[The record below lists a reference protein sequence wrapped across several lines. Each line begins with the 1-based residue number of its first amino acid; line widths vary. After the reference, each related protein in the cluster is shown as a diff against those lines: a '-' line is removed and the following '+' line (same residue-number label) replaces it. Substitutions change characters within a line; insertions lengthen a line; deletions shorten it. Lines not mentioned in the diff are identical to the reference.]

1 MRTGGVEVCWT
12 EWRGCTQ
19 AATYNSWSNTAH
31 TSHVP
36 LLHGSWCAPRYKMCG
51 GMFEIVK
58 EGSRMLQI
66 VLTRSRLFGGKTFRD
81 PKPPNPNIIICSA
94 MYAPH
99 HFWRIQIE
107 KSAVFSNVD
116 EAGISVMFPW
126 SAWAPYH
133 SHNSIL
139 HEYFDS
145 FWVGVNFERV
155 NLFDAQ
161 LISLKMF

>member
-66 VLTRSRLFGGKTFRD
+66 APTWSRLFGGKTFRD

-99 HFWRIQIE
+99 QFWRMQIE
-107 KSAVFSNVD
+107 KSAVFFQMLMKLEFRQCFLD
-116 EAGISVMFPW
+116 
-126 SAWAPYH
+126 
-133 SHNSIL
+133 L
-139 HEYFDS
+139 HERRIIPITLFYTNIS
-145 FWVGVNFERV
+145 TVFELV
-155 NLFDAQ
+155 
-161 LISLKMF
+161 LISRG